1 MAGLMYGMR
10 NNWQPQNIIDF
21 AASAAVGKLHEKG
34 DTTQQN
40 VEVIKQRATQHGQA
54 AAYH

>member
-1 MAGLMYGMR
+1 MYGMR